1 MFESPLF
8 EGGAAMKRCLPLA
21 AAGAMI
27 VAACSETST
36 PTAPTPAPTPAFL
49 AVQGEQH
56 IHVMLPKPHPGASA
70 RLKTRG
76 TGIFYHGGPIFYTT
90 NVAAIYWSAATIYNG
105 GPVPGTR
112 GGGAQDGSLVGFFL
126 RNLGGSPY
134 FNINTTYFDGT
145 GTHVQNSVS
154 YTQFWADG
162 NGPSGTVSDAQVQQ
176 EVVRGFTSG
185 ALTYDPSTLYAVFSG
200 PGVNLGGGF
209 GTQYCAYHGH
219 FSSSVGD
226 VKYAVMPYDW
236 SDPAGCSA
244 ITGSGPNGD
253 PAADTEVNKLAHETE
268 ETSTRSFAGSAAPGA
283 SLSSRAPR
291 RVSASR
297 RSCPDS
303 FSARSSSFR
312 KADTESGA
320 TPLDRAS
327 WSR

>member
-1 MFESPLF
+1 
-8 EGGAAMKRCLPLA
+8 MKRCLPLV
-21 AAGAMI
+21 AAGAVL
-27 VAACSETST
+27 VAACRETNT
-36 PTAPTPAPTPAFL
+36 PTAPTQSSSPPAPTFL
-49 AVQGEQH
+49 TVQGEQGH
-56 IHVMLPKPHPGASA
+56 IHIMLRKPNPGVSA
-70 RLKTRG
+70 RSKSRG
-76 TGIFYHGGPIFYTT
+76 TGISYHGGPIFYATK
-90 NVAAIYWSAATIYNG
+90 VAAIYWSSATIYNG
-105 GPVPGTR
+105 GPAPATAGT
-112 GGGAQDGSLVGFFL
+112 GAQDGSLVGFFL

-162 NGPSGTVSDAQVQQ
+162 NGSSGTVSDAQVQQ
-176 EVVRGFTSG
+176 EVLRGFSSG

-253 PAADTEVNKLAHETE
+253 PAADTEVNTLAHETE
-268 ETSTRSFAGSAAPGA
+268 ETTTDEDLNAWYDRRGFENADKCAWTFGTTYTTANGSTANMNLNGQDFLIQRNWVNAGSGGCL
-283 SLSSRAPR
+283 LS
-291 RVSASR
+291 
-297 RSCPDS
+297 
-303 FSARSSSFR
+303 
-312 KADTESGA
+312 
-320 TPLDRAS
+320 
-327 WSR
+327 W

>member
-1 MFESPLF
+1 
-8 EGGAAMKRCLPLA
+8 MKRCLPLA

-105 GPVPGTR
+105 GPVPGTM
-112 GGGAQDGSLVGFFL
+112 GAGAQDGSLVGFFL

-219 FSSSVGD
+219 FSSSFGD

-244 ITGSGPNGD
+244 IAGSGPNGD
-253 PAADTEVNKLAHETE
+253 PAADTEVNTLAHETE
-268 ETSTRSFAGSAAPGA
+268 ETTTDEDLNAWYDRRGFENADKCAWTFGTTYTTSNGSTANMNLGGRDFLVQRNWVNAGSGGC
-283 SLSSRAPR
+283 LQ
-291 RVSASR
+291 
-297 RSCPDS
+297 
-303 FSARSSSFR
+303 
-312 KADTESGA
+312 
-320 TPLDRAS
+320 S
-327 WSR
+327 WP

>member
-1 MFESPLF
+1 
-8 EGGAAMKRCLPLA
+8 MKRSLPLV
-21 AAGAMI
+21 AAGAMV
-27 VAACSETST
+27 VAACSEPST
-36 PTAPTPAPTPAFL
+36 PTAPASVPAPAFL
-49 AVQGEQH
+49 AIQGEQH
-56 IHVMLPKPHPGASA
+56 IHIMLRKPHPGATA
-70 RLKTRG
+70 RLKTKG

-90 NVAAIYWSAATIYNG
+90 NVAAIYWSSATIYNR
-105 GPVPGTR
+105 GPLPGAK
-112 GGGAQDGSLVGFFL
+112 GSGAQDGSLVGFFL

-145 GTHVQNSVS
+145 GTHVQNSVT

-176 EVVRGFTSG
+176 EVVRGLTSG
-185 ALTYDPSTLYAVFSG
+185 ALTFDPSTLYAVFSG

-253 PAADTEVNKLAHETE
+253 PAADTEVNTLAHETE
-268 ETSTRSFAGSAAPGA
+268 ETTTDEDLNAWFDRRGFENADKCAWTFGTTYATPNGSTANMKLGGQDFLVQRNWVNAGSGGC
-283 SLSSRAPR
+283 L
-291 RVSASR
+291 VSY
-297 RSCPDS
+297 P
-303 FSARSSSFR
+303 
-312 KADTESGA
+312 
-320 TPLDRAS
+320 
-327 WSR
+327 